1 MRIGIDGR
9 ELGQQRR
16 GIGRY
21 VWELCRVLD
30 RHMPQAEFIVYS
42 QRPIDLPVDSIRW
55 TLRSD
60 PSALGRRL
68 SPLLWLKVRGSA
80 LCRRDRLDVFWAT
93 AVFLPHLRPGT
104 RTVVSVYDLCHLLTP
119 ETFDPLHLR
128 GVQLFF
134 EADVQ
139 RADVVLALSHG
150 TADRLRQHLDRE
162 ADAVVLPGVGPEFR
176 RVAQQTVERCLQR
189 FGLRQ
194 PYLLSVAAWEPRK
207 NLDLLAGAFLDLK
220 REGRLPDHRLVL
232 VGKEARRGMNG
243 LRALLNQRGGD
254 LVSLGYVPDACLPAL
269 YTGADT
275 FVLASTYEGFGIPVL
290 EARACGTR
298 VVTTDIPELHEA
310 GGDEA
315 TYVEPTRAGIRDG
328 IITSL
333 ARVRPPGS
341 SIVSDWEQGGKILA
355 EALANPATA
364 PAGPRPGSGPPP
376 ARGG

>member
-30 RHMPQAEFIVYS
+30 RHLPQAEFIVYS
-42 QRPIDLPVDSIRW
+42 QRPIDLPVDSTRW

-68 SPLLWLKVRGSA
+68 SPLIWLKVRGSA
-80 LCRRDRLDVFWAT
+80 LCRHDRLDVFWAT
-93 AVFLPHLRPGT
+93 AVFLPRLSPGT

-119 ETFDPLHLR
+119 ETFNPLHLR

-139 RADVVLALSHG
+139 RADAVLALSRG

-176 RVAQQTVERCLQR
+176 RVGQQTVDHCLLR

-232 VGKEARRGMNG
+232 VGKEARRGMKG
-243 LRALLNQRGGD
+243 LRALLNQRGSD
-254 LVSLGYVPDACLPAL
+254 LVSLGYVPDAYLPAL

-275 FVLASTYEGFGIPVL
+275 FVLASTYEGFGLPVL

-298 VVTTDIPELHEA
+298 VLATDTPELHEA

-315 TYVEPTRAGIRDG
+315 TYIEPTRAGIRDG
-328 IITSL
+328 IVTSL
-333 ARVRPPGS
+333 ARARPTGS

-355 EALANPATA
+355 EALTDPATA
-364 PAGPRPGSGPPP
+364 PAGARPGSQQPPV
-376 ARGG
+376 RGG